1 MNKKSII
8 SAGAILAAAIAVGA
22 APGANADPGTQTLG
36 SQGTLVNGDVR
47 QGWTISDLKVST
59 DVIPHAT
66 LGTLWEAT
74 ATDEAIQGT
83 VIPIVSNLNARS
95 ASGEEYR
102 VLFGVATAQGV
113 NPSPLAQGQ
122 KTSGKVYFDVTG
134 AEPTSV
140 VYRAGGQDLL
150 VWDRPAPAPEVRSG
164 SSPRYNTGPSSAAA
178 AVDAP
183 AAVDP
188 AGAPSVAVTSGQ
200 PGPQAPAS
208 PVGRQGTPLAEA
220 PLGGTH
226 AGAVP
231 AGELPA
237 EAPAGGAAVV
247 PAAPA
252 PADSPQATP
261 VPAGAG
267 SVGTPVQQGT
277 PHGQGAATPTTT
289 PVVPAS
295 AS

>member
-8 SAGAILAAAIAVGA
+8 SGAVLAAAIAAGV
-22 APGANADPGTQTLG
+22 APAANADPGVQTLG
-36 SQGTLVNGDVR
+36 SQGTLVNGDVQ
-47 QGWTISDLKVST
+47 QGWTISDLKVSS

-66 LGTLWEAT
+66 QGTLWEAT

-95 ASGEEYR
+95 ASGEDYR
-102 VLFGVATAQGV
+102 VLFGVATVQGV

-134 AEPTSV
+134 PEPTSV

-150 VWDRPAPAPEVRSG
+150 VWDRPAPAPEARSG
-164 SSPRYNTGPSSAAA
+164 SSPRYTGPSSAAA

-183 AAVDP
+183 EAVDP
-188 AGAPSVAVTSGQ
+188 AVAPSVAVPSGQ

-226 AGAVP
+226 PGAVP

-237 EAPAGGAAVV
+237 EAPASGAAVV

-252 PADSPQATP
+252 PADSPQAAP
-261 VPAGAG
+261 APPAGAG
-267 SVGTPVQQGT
+267 SVGTPVQQGQ

-289 PVVPAS
+289 PVVPTPAS
-295 AS
+295 